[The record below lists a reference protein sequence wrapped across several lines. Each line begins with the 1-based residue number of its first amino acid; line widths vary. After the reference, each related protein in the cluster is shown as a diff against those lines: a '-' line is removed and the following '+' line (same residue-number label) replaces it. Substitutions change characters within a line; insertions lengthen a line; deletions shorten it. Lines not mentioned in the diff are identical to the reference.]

1 MELRLFQTVAA
12 LSSLVLTGLVLE
24 LIRRRKLKDELWL
37 PWLVVAIAPLVTSLW
52 IRPWAALAHWL
63 GIVYEPAL
71 LLGLATLLGFAML
84 LYLTVVVS
92 TLMRQ
97 NLRLAQ
103 DLALLRMRVESPVR
117 RPRRRTERRRRPRA
131 AVESA
136 PHEPG
141 RPERSRLGG
150 NLSAVRRVGLALA
163 REERAADPTL
173 RRLRQP
179 LSRARR
185 HSRGSRVPV
194 HRRVFHGR
202 RRHRL
207 SHVSAGRADARAQ
220 LRGARAA
227 HPPLARAGPHSRRR
241 RRVRLLR
248 EGGARGRLAGLGRR
262 ARAGRRARRAR
273 SSRRPRSSRAISC
286 AFRSRRAST

>member
-37 PWLVVAIAPLVTSLW
+37 PWLLVAIAPGVASLW

-103 DLALLRMRVESPVR
+103 DLALLRMRVES
-117 RPRRRTERRRRPRA
+117 
-131 AVESA
+131 
-136 PHEPG
+136 
-141 RPERSRLGG
+141 
-150 NLSAVRRVGLALA
+150 
-163 REERAADPTL
+163 ERA
-173 RRLRQP
+173 Q
-179 LSRARR
+179 
-185 HSRGSRVPV
+185 G
-194 HRRVFHGR
+194 
-202 RRHRL
+202 
-207 SHVSAGRADARAQ
+207 Q
-220 LRGARAA
+220 AA
-227 HPPLARAGPHSRRR
+227 S
-241 RRVRLLR
+241 
-248 EGGARGRLAGLGRR
+248 
-262 ARAGRRARRAR
+262 
-273 SSRRPRSSRAISC
+273 
-286 AFRSRRAST
+286 